1 MEVRIRKPWAAAL
14 LAVTVMALAP
24 GHAVAQ
30 GMDPGELKRITD
42 GSAGVQIT
50 DPGELKTRMESFS
63 IGGGTVTDPGEVKA
77 LTESFAYE
85 VPEVQV
91 LEPGELKRIA
101 EAPARFAMLD
111 PGELKALMESGTR
124 PISQGDNT
132 TVVDSEG
139 VGWSGIGVASLI
151 LLLAVAAA
159 VSFNRWRHDHIA
171 PA

>member
-1 MEVRIRKPWAAAL
+1 M
-14 LAVTVMALAP
+14 
-24 GHAVAQ
+24 
-30 GMDPGELKRITD
+30 
-42 GSAGVQIT
+42 
-50 DPGELKTRMESFS
+50 
-63 IGGGTVTDPGEVKA
+63 KA

-101 EAPARFAMLD
+101 EAPARFAVLD

-124 PISQGDNT
+124 PNSQGDST

-151 LLLAVAAA
+151 FLPAVGAA
-159 VSFNRWRHDHIA
+159 VSFICWRPTTSPGLDKD
-171 PA
+171 PSSERPPGTGGLFSSTVLRS

>member
-1 MEVRIRKPWAAAL
+1 MEVRTRKAWAAAL
-14 LAVTVMALAP
+14 LAVTVMVLAP

-30 GMDPGELKRITD
+30 GIDPGELKRITD

-50 DPGELKTRMESFS
+50 DPGELKARTESFS
-63 IGGGTVTDPGEVKA
+63 IGAGTVTDPGKVKA

-101 EAPARFAMLD
+101 EAPARFAVLD

-124 PISQGDNT
+124 PNSQGDST

-151 LLLAVAAA
+151 FLLAVGAA
-159 VSFNRWRHDHIA
+159 VSFIRWRHDHIA